1 MGLELCTHEGLG
13 VFSDFIYF
21 WLCYNG
27 FFLVAKSRG
36 YFLLQCVG
44 VSV

>member
-13 VFSDFIYF
+13 FFSDFIYF